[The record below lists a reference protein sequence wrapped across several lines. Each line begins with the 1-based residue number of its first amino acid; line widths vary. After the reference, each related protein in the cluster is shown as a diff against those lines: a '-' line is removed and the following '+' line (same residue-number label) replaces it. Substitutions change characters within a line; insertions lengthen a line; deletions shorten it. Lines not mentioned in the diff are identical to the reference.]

1 MTVTDRVIPESIREK
16 INILVVEDNLL
27 SRKLITFWLKKWH
40 FKFDS
45 VANGELAVENL
56 KLNKYDLILMDIQMP
71 GMNGYETVRFIRNEM
86 RLGLPVIAITSQVS
100 EEERQRCLKAGM
112 NDFAPKPLQEIE
124 LYNLVINYLFITVVD
139 GRENKDGQ
147 GHRSMQNESV
157 EAAKEKNKKVVDLD
171 YLNEL
176 SKGDK
181 TFVKE
186 MIALF
191 LSENPEEIKSLE
203 TAIADRNNKQIE
215 TSAHKLRSTIPFV
228 GLDKV
233 IGEKVCEI
241 EKLAGEKADI
251 KEIESNFVT
260 VKNAC
265 EKACLE
271 LVEV

>member
-1 MTVTDRVIPESIREK
+1 MIVTDRFIPESVREK

-45 VANGELAVENL
+45 VANGELAIENL
-56 KLNKYDLILMDIQMP
+56 KLNKYDLILLDVQMP
-71 GMNGYETVRFIRNEM
+71 EMNGYETVKYIRNEM
-86 RLGLPVIAITSQVS
+86 GLGLPVIAITSQVS
-100 EEERQRCLKAGM
+100 EEERKRCLMAGM

-124 LYNLVINYLFITVVD
+124 LYNLVVNYLFITAVD
-139 GRENKDGQ
+139 SPENKDGQ
-147 GHRSMQNESV
+147 GHRSMQNERV
-157 EAAKEKNKKVVDLD
+157 EAAREQNKKVVDLD
-171 YLNEL
+171 YLTEL

-203 TAIADRNNKQIE
+203 TAIADRNNEQIE
-215 TSAHKLRSTIPFV
+215 TRAHKLRSTIPFV
-228 GLDKV
+228 GLDKI
-233 IGEKVCEI
+233 IGEEVSEI

-251 KEIESNFVT
+251 KEIESSFAT
-260 VKNAC
+260 IKNAC